1 MSVGTASPKSVPDQA
16 ERPESRLVRAL
27 RLLVM
32 VGVLPILLILMAVI
46 FGSIEPRFLNPT
58 NLMNIL
64 RQATFL
70 VIVAIGQMLVLI
82 SAGFDLSVGA
92 IVALTSVVT
101 ALVMVYFL
109 GADGSG
115 SAMLALLAGCGAGLL
130 TGLVFGLLNGLGVAV
145 LKVSPFIVTLGT
157 SSVIAGI
164 ALLITGG
171 APIVGLPSVFV
182 ESFGSGRTFAVPNVI
197 YITVVIIGIM
207 YLVMNWSPFG
217 RYVYAIGGNEVAA
230 RLSGIRVG
238 HYLTS
243 VYVASGLLAS
253 IAGLLL
259 TARVSAGEPNLGGPF
274 VMQSITAAV
283 LGGTSLRGGEGKLGG
298 VVLGAL
304 FIAMLANGMNLIRV
318 SSFWQMILLGCL
330 LIFAVVVD
338 RLRSTFARSGA
349 REK

>member
-1 MSVGTASPKSVPDQA
+1 MSVHTASPKSTPSAVD
-16 ERPESRLVRAL
+16 RPESSLVRSL
-27 RLLVM
+27 RLLVT
-32 VGVLPILLILMAVI
+32 VGVLPILLILMAII
-46 FGSIEPRFLNPT
+46 FGSIEPRFLNPA

-70 VIVAIGQMLVLI
+70 AIVAMGQMLVLI

-92 IVALTSVVT
+92 IVALTSVVA
-101 ALVMVYFL
+101 ALVMVYVL
-109 GADGSG
+109 GADGGG
-115 SAMLALLAGCGAGLL
+115 SAMLALMAGCGAGLL

-157 SSVIAGI
+157 SSAIAGI
-164 ALLITGG
+164 ALLLTGG
-171 APIVGLPSVFV
+171 APIVGLPPVFV
-182 ESFGSGRTFAVPNVI
+182 ESLGSGRTFGVPNVI
-197 YITVVIIGIM
+197 FITMVIIGLM
-207 YLVMNWSPFG
+207 YFVMNWSRFG

-238 HYLTS
+238 YYLAS

-253 IAGLLL
+253 TAGLLL

-330 LIFAVVVD
+330 LVFAVVVD
-338 RLRSTFARSGA
+338 RLRATFARSGS

>member
-1 MSVGTASPKSVPDQA
+1 MSAGTSLRNSTPSTADRS
-16 ERPESRLVRAL
+16 ESRIIKTL
-27 RLLVM
+27 RLLVT
-32 VGVLPILLILMAVI
+32 VGVLPILLIVMAVI
-46 FGSIEPRFLNPT
+46 FGLIEPRFLNPA

-70 VIVAIGQMLVLI
+70 VIVAMGQMLVLI

-92 IVALTSVVT
+92 IVALTSVV
-101 ALVMVYFL
+101 AAMVMGYVL
-109 GADGSG
+109 GAGGTGSP
-115 SAMLALLAGCGAGLL
+115 MLALLAGCGAGLL
-130 TGLVFGLLNGLGVAV
+130 TGLVFGLLNGVGVAV
-145 LKVSPFIVTLGT
+145 LKVSPFIVTFGT
-157 SSVIAGI
+157 SSAIAGV
-164 ALLITGG
+164 ALLLTGG
-171 APIVGLPSVFV
+171 APIVGLPPIFI
-182 ESFGSGRTFAVPNVI
+182 ESFGSGRTVGVPNVI
-197 YITVVIIGIM
+197 YITIGIIGVM
-207 YLVMNWSPFG
+207 YFVMNWSRFG

-238 HYLTS
+238 RYLTS

-253 IAGLLL
+253 TAGLLL

-338 RLRSTFARSGA
+338 RLRSTFARSSAGE
-349 REK
+349 R